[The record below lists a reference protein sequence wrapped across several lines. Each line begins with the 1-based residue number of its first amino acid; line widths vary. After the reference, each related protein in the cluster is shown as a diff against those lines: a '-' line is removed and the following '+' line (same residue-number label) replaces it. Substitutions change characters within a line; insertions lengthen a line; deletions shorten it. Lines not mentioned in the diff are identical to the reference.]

1 MKKSASGSGS
11 KNSSFAELPAPTS
24 SADQAEAWV
33 RGEMI
38 DKLMTTARNSRM
50 LSAAVTVTLVV
61 FGWGQVPTWQLLG
74 WVVLSLAV
82 SAWRTGA
89 ERFYDLHRAQRDGA
103 WQQRF
108 IAGYIRLWM
117 ASAVVWGLSILIFFE
132 RPPDLNQFLCG
143 LFVSGVAVY
152 ALNDLAL
159 YMPLLKRYFNTLFIT
174 IFVALGWRIVENK
187 FDVSEFLYAFLGV
200 SAVHWYLLMR
210 TGARVYQSHR
220 NTYELLYHNN
230 SLIHSLT
237 EQRAAAMSAV
247 ALKNRFLAS
256 AAHDIRQP
264 VLALSLYADWL
275 RNEPELVREIA
286 PKIVRATQAVNTLF
300 DSLFDLARLDS
311 GQVRVHV
318 EPIDIEQLLHDLDVQ
333 YRPTA
338 EAKGLEF
345 RVRALEGQVQS
356 DPIRV
361 RRMIGNLL
369 SNAIRYTDRGGVLLA
384 VRRRRDGFFI
394 EVWDTGIGIPAE
406 HLDDIFLEFYKV
418 KEHDGTSDG
427 FGLGLPIV
435 LRLANVLD
443 HPVTLCSRPGL
454 GSMFRVHVRD
464 VSTEQAQARAELTA
478 Q

>member
-1 MKKSASGSGS
+1 MTQSVPGNGSG
-11 KNSSFAELPAPTS
+11 NSSFAGLPRPAS
-24 SADQAEAWV
+24 SADEAEAWV

-38 DKLMTTARNSRM
+38 DKLMATARNSRL

-61 FGWGQVPTWQLLG
+61 LGWGDVPTWQLLG
-74 WVVLSLAV
+74 WLALSLAV
-82 SAWRTGA
+82 SIWRSGA
-89 ERFYDLHRAQRDGA
+89 ERLYDLQHARKDVA
-103 WQQRF
+103 WRQRF
-108 IAGYIRLWM
+108 VAMYSRLWM
-117 ASAVVWGLSILIFFE
+117 ASAVVWGLSPLIFFE

-143 LFVSGVAVY
+143 VFVAGVAAY

-159 YMPLLKRYFNTLFIT
+159 YLPLLRRYFNTLFIT
-174 IFVALGWRIVENK
+174 VFLSLGWLIVRSG
-187 FDVSEFLYAFLGV
+187 FDVSDFLYAFVVL

-210 TGARVYQSHR
+210 AGTRVYQSHR
-220 NTYELLYHNN
+220 NTFELLYHNN
-230 SLIHSLT
+230 TLIHSLT
-237 EQRAAAMSAV
+237 EQRAAAVSAV

-275 RNEPELVREIA
+275 RNEPELVRDIA

-311 GQVRVHV
+311 GQVRVHI
-318 EPIDIEQLLHDLDVQ
+318 ESIDMKQLLHDLDVQ

-345 RVRALEGQVQS
+345 RVRSLEGKVQS

-369 SNAIRYTDRGGVLLA
+369 SNAIRYTDKGGVLLA
-384 VRRRRDGFFI
+384 VRRRQDGFCI
-394 EVWDTGIGIPAE
+394 EVWDTGIGIAPE
-406 HLDDIFLEFYKV
+406 HLNDIFLEFYKV
-418 KEHDGTSDG
+418 TDHGGTSDG

-443 HPVTLCSRPGL
+443 HPVNLCSRPGV
-454 GSMFRVHVRD
+454 GSMFRVNVRD
-464 VSTEQAQARAELTA
+464 VELEQAQARADLLS